1 MRARRIEETIF
12 KGLMLASLVLVL
24 IMLAGI
30 IVITVY
36 KGAPALTLSMLVETP
51 QGGYYLGKEGG
62 IANAIVG

>member
-36 KGAPALTLSMLVETP
+36 KGHQPLPSQCL
-51 QGGYYLGKEGG
+51 
-62 IANAIVG
+62 